1 MEILLDACMDS
12 MKMLP
17 FLFLAFLLME
27 LLEYYYSNASENLL
41 RKVGKAGPAAGALAG
56 CIPQCGFSVLA
67 ANLYAGG
74 VISVG
79 TLLAV
84 FVATSDEAVLII
96 MAHPERSGEI
106 VRLLVV
112 KVLIAVIAGYLIDQM
127 FAKWIIKQEKI
138 LSLGKVSN
146 CVRRKRDAAK
156 DALQHT
162 CRIFLY
168 LFIVTA
174 MLNIG
179 IEILGLEKLSAFL
192 LGDTVFQP
200 VAAAFIGLIPNCA
213 SSVILT
219 QLYLSGA
226 ITFASVTAGL
236 CTGAG
241 VGLIVLFKMNMDKKE
256 SLRILFVLFFVGVI
270 AGEILQLENNVL

>member
-1 MEILLDACMDS
+1 MQILLDACMDS
-12 MKMLP
+12 VKMLP

-27 LLEYYYSNASENLL
+27 LLEYYYAGVSESLL
-41 RKVGKAGPAAGALAG
+41 GKVGKAGPAVGTLAG

-74 VISVG
+74 VLSVG

-96 MAHPERSGEI
+96 MAHPERAGEI
-106 VRLLVV
+106 GRLLVV
-112 KVLIAVIAGYLIDQM
+112 KILIAVIAGYFIDWV
-127 FAKWIIKQEKI
+127 FAKWIVRQEKTI
-138 LSLGKVSN
+138 SLKKASN
-146 CVRRKRDAAK
+146 QIRRKWDVVRDA
-156 DALQHT
+156 LEHT

-168 LFIVTA
+168 LLIVTTVI
-174 MLNIG
+174 NIG
-179 IEILGLEKLSAFL
+179 IEILGIEKLSAFL
-192 LGDTVFQP
+192 LGDTIFQP
-200 VAAAFIGLIPNCA
+200 VIAALIGLIPNCA

-226 ITFASVTAGL
+226 ITFASVIAGL

-241 VGLIVLFKMNMDKKE
+241 VGLIVLFKMNKDKKE
-256 SLRILFVLFFVGVI
+256 SFRILFMLFFVGVI
-270 AGEILQLENNVL
+270 AGEILQLLK

>member
-12 MKMLP
+12 VKMLP

-27 LLEYYYSNASENLL
+27 LLEYYYAGASENLL
-41 RKVGKAGPAAGALAG
+41 RKVGKAGPAVGTLAG

-74 VISVG
+74 VLSVG

-96 MAHPERSGEI
+96 MAHPERAGEI
-106 VRLLVV
+106 GRLLVV
-112 KVLIAVIAGYLIDQM
+112 KILIAVIAGYLIDRV
-127 FAKWIIKQEKI
+127 FAKWIVRQEKTM
-138 LSLGKVSN
+138 SLRKTSN
-146 CVRRKRDAAK
+146 HIRRKRDVVR
-156 DALQHT
+156 DALEHT
-162 CRIFLY
+162 CRIFIY

-174 MLNIG
+174 ILNIS

-192 LGDTVFQP
+192 LGDTIFQP
-200 VAAAFIGLIPNCA
+200 VIAALIGLIPNCA

-226 ITFASVTAGL
+226 ITFASVIAGL

-241 VGLIVLFKMNMDKKE
+241 VGLIVLFKMNKDKKE
-256 SLRILFVLFFVGVI
+256 SFRILFMLFFVGVI
-270 AGEILQLENNVL
+270 AGEILQLLK